1 MGDPKKQAA
10 ATPTGAPTK
19 KKWEKS
25 KKRNGHHPNKPQVQ
39 PEKFRGGKDELDG
52 NYFDCSGY
60 GQSNRF
66 MKTVQKIADHIGQE
80 YKSGGITR
88 TEVMAQEHVA
98 IQLPTRPAATIVT
111 TGTTTT
117 TVPPDVMDIS
127 DYQSEKKIVDYKI
140 QSQLENRQKIFSLVW
155 QQCTEAMHAKV
166 KAHREFKTIEL
177 ALDGIELLRIIKLI
191 CFNIEDEKYA
201 PQKVH
206 ETKAAF
212 YALKQGRDS
221 DQAYQVRF
229 MNTVEVIEQCGASLG
244 EDPLT
249 RIMVCRDL
257 GFQLNTTDATE
268 LAQITKTVRDYT
280 LGTALILG
288 ADHERY
294 SNMVRGL
301 KNASLAGRD
310 EWPKN
315 VTEAYNYLSK
325 WEGEE
330 STSRAPR
337 DYEGLSFQQEK
348 KEPQPWH
355 SKMTC
360 RNCDKLGHI
369 AAFCEED
376 KKLKANATIQVQ
388 DGEVHEEADV
398 DLFDAMQKECNEGDY
413 NHYADLFLGYDEEH
427 RSASFLKNDIFYDK
441 EHSKSASFFKD
452 GINGGRIPKS
462 WVLLDSQ
469 STTDAFSNP
478 KLLKDIHEV
487 RGSLTIH
494 TQAGK
499 AVTKLRGML
508 PGYGEVWFCPNGI
521 ANILSLANVQKNR
534 TVVYNSKEGNQ
545 FEVIKSDGEKR
556 IFKQSKHGLY
566 YYDMD
571 NHHVEHDEKY
581 VMEDAD

>member
-1 MGDPKKQAA
+1 MVDPKKSSGAS
-10 ATPTGAPTK
+10 TNGAPHK
-19 KKWEKS
+19 KKWDRN
-25 KKRNGHHPNKPQVQ
+25 KKRHGHHPNKPNVQ
-39 PEKFRGGKDELDG
+39 AEKFRGGKDELDG
-52 NYFDCSGY
+52 NHFDCTGY

-66 MKTVQKIADHIGQE
+66 VKTVHKIADHIGQE
-80 YKSGGITR
+80 YKNGGITR
-88 TEVMAQEHVA
+88 TEVMSQEHVV
-98 IQLPTRPAATIVT
+98 IQVPNRP
-111 TGTTTT
+111 TGTTVTVDNTT
-117 TVPPDVMDIS
+117 TIQSPDAMDIS

-166 KAHREFKTIEL
+166 KAHREFKVIEL
-177 ALDGIELLRIIKLI
+177 ALDGIELLRVIKLI

-249 RIMVCRDL
+249 RTMVCKDL
-257 GFQLNTTDATE
+257 GLLEDTTDATE
-268 LAQITKTVRDYT
+268 IAIIFKTVRDYT

-288 ADHERY
+288 ADSDRY
-294 SNMVRGL
+294 SNMIRGL

-325 WEGEE
+325 WEGEV
-330 STSRAPR
+330 SSDRVPR
-337 DYEGLSFQQEK
+337 DYEALNFQTDK
-348 KEPQPWH
+348 REPQPWH

-360 RNCDKLGHI
+360 RNCDKIGHI
-369 AAFCEED
+369 AAFCEKE
-376 KKLKANATIQVQ
+376 KKAKSTVNVQ
-388 DGEVHEEADV
+388 DGEEDEEADV
-398 DLFDAMQKECNEGDY
+398 DLFDAMQKECDDDSY
-413 NHYADLFLGYDEEH
+413 DHYADLFLSADQEH
-427 RSASFLKNDIFYDK
+427 R
-441 EHSKSASFFKD
+441 SASFFKD

-478 KLLKDIHEV
+478 KLLRDIHEV

-534 TVVYNSKEGNQ
+534 LVTYNSKEGNQ
-545 FEVIKSDGEKR
+545 FEVLKSDGEKR
-556 IFKQSKHGLY
+556 IFRQSKHGLY

-571 NHHVEHDEKY
+571 DTGTSHHMQVNNDK
-581 VMEDAD
+581 VSDNKKNDRDTGPQ